1 MNNIEK
7 EKLRMIQ
14 EKEKIIQEKIKIN
27 LLLRNLENSNVV
39 LEKLQEDLK
48 KKLPEE

>member
-1 MNNIEK
+1 MNSIEK

-27 LLLRNLENSNVV
+27 LTLRNLENSNAV
-39 LEKLQEDLK
+39 LE
-48 KKLPEE
+48 